1 MFNIMILN
9 IVQSRGYIN
18 SKETII
24 KTVVT
29 LTEENHMDIKDI
41 TMREISRKSNV
52 ESGLINYHFENKEKL
67 IETCV
72 ERIQNG
78 IVVKIQEGV

>member
-1 MFNIMILN
+1 
-9 IVQSRGYIN
+9 
-18 SKETII
+18 
-24 KTVVT
+24 
-29 LTEENHMDIKDI
+29 MDIKDI